1 MNARLPKLVF
11 GVMVICAAIHFSSY
25 YSQLPAVVASHF
37 DVHGAANGW
46 QTKQAFFVVFAAVT
60 ILAAI
65 LVFALPELI
74 AIVPRQFVNLPNKE
88 YWLSPER
95 LAASHQ
101 FLSAW
106 FAWYGCAVYGV
117 IFVAFDYAVKSN
129 LGLAA
134 RPDPALLWYGLAA
147 FGAFTLIW
155 IIRLTLRFARV
166 PTVPGMQS

>member
-11 GVMVICAAIHFSSY
+11 GVMVIYAAIHFFSY

-46 QTKQAFFVVFAAVT
+46 QTKEAFFVVFAGVT

-65 LVFALPELI
+65 LVFVLPALI
-74 AIVPRQFVNLPNKE
+74 AIVPRQFVNLPNKD

-95 LAASHQ
+95 VATSHQ
-101 FLSAW
+101 FLSTW

-129 LGLAA
+129 LGLEA
-134 RPDPALLWYGLAA
+134 RPDPALLWYGLGA
-147 FGAFTLIW
+147 FGAFTLGW
-155 IIRLTLRFARV
+155 IVRLGLRFARV
-166 PTVPGMQS
+166 PAGTGMR